1 MASLLLYGK
10 ELWNIDTKQRLDE
23 NWNSGFL
30 RPVADL
36 PGRYW
41 SAQDWGQTIAPFGAL
56 RPERTYDPAGVE
68 PLIPFINT
76 RADNVWVSPNH
87 HTFLKLKDGD
97 LWRGEIDWSN
107 GSIKSE
113 VNVTKLGLLT
123 FVKPVTWY
131 GDDFYLRREQATDK
145 PIVKVN
151 IKTGA
156 ITEMKV
162 RPAFKT
168 ASASSNGRYVFS
180 SNGSDGLLYVYDA
193 KTGEEFTL
201 EATQYRRPNGI
212 ILNER
217 PRPMSVQPVYWINGH
232 TFYCDLG
239 WYDLAKRERLVVETL
254 PAVVKDIPAQITRKR
269 YVLIPGGVYIDIS
282 FEGYQTD
289 SMGVA
294 IPDKRIYKR
303 YRVNRLTK
311 ETLPLPLELKYTEAQ
326 TNRYKPYVEY
336 PVTWI
341 DENRYVFARPTGGL
355 SEVGTWVY
363 DLRTKKHTRISGHIS
378 QGGGINPL
386 FVPGQ
391 NFDFMVPSREMNN
404 YLIFPDKNKVGFYV
418 KMNKKKFEYNIVS
431 LDGKDTLVLTNSNSK
446 FANRAY
452 ISRLVPSPIR
462 LLTK

>member
-1 MASLLLYGK
+1 
-10 ELWNIDTKQRLDE
+10 
-23 NWNSGFL
+23 
-30 RPVADL
+30 
-36 PGRYW
+36 
-41 SAQDWGQTIAPFGAL
+41 
-56 RPERTYDPAGVE
+56 
-68 PLIPFINT
+68 
-76 RADNVWVSPNH
+76 
-87 HTFLKLKDGD
+87 
-97 LWRGEIDWSN
+97 
-107 GSIKSE
+107 
-113 VNVTKLGLLT
+113 
-123 FVKPVTWY
+123 
-131 GDDFYLRREQATDK
+131 
-145 PIVKVN
+145 
-151 IKTGA
+151 
-156 ITEMKV
+156 
-162 RPAFKT
+162 
-168 ASASSNGRYVFS
+168 
-180 SNGSDGLLYVYDA
+180 
-193 KTGEEFTL
+193 
-201 EATQYRRPNGI
+201 
-212 ILNER
+212 
-217 PRPMSVQPVYWINGH
+217 MSVQPVYWINGH